1 MALTVAK
8 LAERAL
14 SASPGSDAAVVIR
27 QIRHWTLSG
36 VVRPTTDVHTGV
48 GKHRQYAESE
58 AYFAALALELTRWR
72 IPVGVLDGV
81 VQAARREF
89 EGNVNPTREPIAGVK
104 DAIDGEDGVFLF
116 VKFSDG
122 VDSHR
127 LEVKLGPYLK
137 MSRDIADSG
146 WTRDMPSFL
155 AIDLSALFRKVRRI

>member
-1 MALTVAK
+1 MALTVAQ
-8 LAERAL
+8 LAKRAL
-14 SASPGSDAAVVIR
+14 PASPEGDTDVVVR

-58 AYFAALALELTRWR
+58 AYFTALALELTRWR

-89 EGNVNPTREPIAGVK
+89 EGDANPTGEPIPGVK
-104 DAIDGEDGVFLF
+104 EAIDGEDGVAMF

-122 VDSHR
+122 IDSHR

-137 MSRDIADSG
+137 MFRAIAESG

-155 AIDLSALFRKVRRI
+155 AIDLSTLFRKVRRI